1 MSPQPALHAAMVS
14 AVPQLRAFALK
25 LCRNA
30 DQADDLV
37 QETIALGCKG
47 IAHFEPGTNMIAWLT
62 TILRNHFLS
71 ERRRASYRLV
81 DPLDDYA
88 DTLAVSATQLA
99 SVETDELRVALAE
112 LSQDERSAIVL
123 VLGAGYSY
131 EEVGDLNGCPPG
143 TVKSRVS
150 RARKKVAS
158 RLLGRQ
164 RIPAP
169 SNSWD
174 GHLACSK
181 SVLARQAAQIGA
193 ASSSLGA

>member
-47 IAHFEPGTNMIAWLT
+47 IGHFEPGTNMIAWLT

-81 DPLDDYA
+81 DPLEDYV
-88 DTLAVSATQLA
+88 DTLSVSPTQLA
-99 SVETDELRVALAE
+99 SVESDELRVALKQ
-112 LSQDERSAIVL
+112 LSQDECSALVL

-131 EEVGDLNGCPPG
+131 EEVSDLSGCPAG

-150 RARKKVAS
+150 RARRKIAS
-158 RLLGRQ
+158 LLLGEQ
-164 RIPAP
+164 QSPVSSKAWEGWAAAAP
-169 SNSWD
+169 
-174 GHLACSK
+174 G
-181 SVLARQAAQIGA
+181 
-193 ASSSLGA
+193 